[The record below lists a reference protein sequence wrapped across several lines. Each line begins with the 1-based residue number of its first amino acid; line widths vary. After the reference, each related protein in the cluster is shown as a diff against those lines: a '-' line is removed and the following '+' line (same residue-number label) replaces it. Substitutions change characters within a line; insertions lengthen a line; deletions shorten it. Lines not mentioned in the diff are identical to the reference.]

1 MSENRKESIKQNIFL
16 PLREWIKGNPQIDNN
31 MQLELLDIFNDAI
44 KSTISECYGKMKET
58 LNKRYKNEK

>member
-1 MSENRKESIKQNIFL
+1 MSEDRKENVKQNIFL

-44 KSTISECYGKMKET
+44 KNTINECYGKMKET
-58 LNKRYKNEK
+58 LNKRNNHED